1 MIGVMFFVGKIVGI
15 AAVCWAA
22 AEGISV
28 KGKLSGRTA
37 LAINAVLCVGFA
49 VTLHGMGVLHVTE
62 VTPGVEHGSV
72 FEWVF
77 VVLIGLLASAT
88 SALGIN
94 DQLVNRFW
102 LGRGKAPDAGDAN
115 T

>member
-1 MIGVMFFVGKIVGI
+1 MTEVIFFLGEIIGI
-15 AAVCWAA
+15 AAVCWMV

-28 KGKLSGRTA
+28 KGNLSGRWA

-49 VTLHGMGVLHVTE
+49 VTMHGMGVLHVTA
-62 VTPGVEHGSV
+62 VTPNIEHGSM

-77 VVLIGLLASAT
+77 IVLAGLVASAT

-94 DQLVNRFW
+94 DQLVNK
-102 LGRGKAPDAGDAN
+102 LLRGWGKGKGGK
-115 T
+115 

>member
-1 MIGVMFFVGKIVGI
+1 MTEVILFLGEILGI
-15 AAVCWAA
+15 AAACWLV

-28 KGKLSGRTA
+28 KGNLSGRSA
-37 LAINAVLCVGFA
+37 LAINLVLCVGYA
-49 VTLHGMGVLHVTE
+49 VTLHGMGVLHVTA
-62 VTPGVEHGSV
+62 VTPGVEHGSP

-77 VVLIGLLASAT
+77 IVLVGLLASAT

-94 DQLVNRFW
+94 DQLVNRF
-102 LGRGKAPDAGDAN
+102 LRGRGKRRGG

>member
-1 MIGVMFFVGKIVGI
+1 MIEVVLFLGEIVGI
-15 AAVCWAA
+15 AAVCWMV

-28 KGKLSGRTA
+28 KGNLSGRWA

-49 VTLHGMGVLHVTE
+49 MTLHGMDVLHVTA
-62 VTPGVEHGSV
+62 VTPDVEHGSM

-77 VVLIGLLASAT
+77 IVLAGLVASAT

-94 DQLVNRFW
+94 DQLVNKFL
-102 LGRGKAPDAGDAN
+102 LGRGKGKGRK
-115 T
+115 

>member
-1 MIGVMFFVGKIVGI
+1 MTEVLLFLGEIVGI
-15 AAVCWAA
+15 AAVCWMV

-28 KGKLSGRTA
+28 KGNLSGRWA

-49 VTLHGMGVLHVTE
+49 VTLHGMDVLHVTA
-62 VTPGVEHGSV
+62 VTPNVEHGSM

-77 VVLIGLLASAT
+77 IVLAGLVASAT

-94 DQLVNRFW
+94 DQLVNKFL
-102 LGRGKAPDAGDAN
+102 LGRGKGKGGK
-115 T
+115 